1 MKYIIL
7 AIVLLVTYPGVV
19 GYDCSYTDKDQVVFA
34 VPQVAM
40 SAQDYLD
47 RANYVEGLKV
57 DKVIAYTATKN
68 DAANYKI

>member
-34 VPQVAM
+34 VP
-40 SAQDYLD
+40 
-47 RANYVEGLKV
+47 
-57 DKVIAYTATKN
+57 
-68 DAANYKI
+68 